1 MSLSMD
7 GAFNV
12 VGALGEVILATAMI
26 PQIYLAH
33 KLNSTEYIS
42 YRWQVSEIRLLIE
55 TETRE
60 LCSLFIGTEKSILV
74 LF

>member
-1 MSLSMD
+1 MD

-42 YRWQVSEIRLLIE
+42 YRWQVSDIRLE
-55 TETRE
+55 KQTRDM
-60 LCSLFIGTEKSILV
+60 CSLFNGADKSILV
-74 LF
+74 LHG